1 MRFATPLA
9 TMVAA
14 GLVVLLGASGVS
26 AASADT
32 VVSAKKGSDN
42 ILRIPVGGGGQ
53 IDSMNPFILLN
64 QASADLAQIEYESL
78 VIQGAPDGLGEP
90 DLAEKWTTKGT
101 TWTYT
106 LRPDL
111 KWSDG
116 KPLTADDVAWT
127 YNAIMTNPKLA
138 VSSGGTVDNIDSV
151 KAVDKDT
158 VTIVTKTA
166 QAINPGY
173 LWIVPKH
180 IWSKLKAPE
189 SYANTKD
196 VVGSGP
202 FVMSAYSRGVSAH
215 MKANPHNWRGAP
227 HLDGIEVI
235 NYKNK
240 DAAVLALKAGEIDLV
255 GKLTNAQYESF
266 ANAEGIKR
274 VEGAPT
280 RYLGLSINPG
290 STTSSGAPMGD
301 GNEALKDVVVRRA
314 IRQALDTQQL
324 VEKVMGGHG
333 GTGPEILS
341 NGTKPYFSEYKDI
354 AQPYSP
360 DAANKALDDAGYKKG
375 PDGYRLDKSGK
386 VIDLRLEYDGSASDR
401 TQSVTFIQ
409 PWLKAIG
416 IKATPKP
423 VSSDQGDQDHHTGN
437 YDLYITG
444 WGNPID
450 PDFLLFINTCGARA
464 PQADGTGNGSA
475 DNWCDP
481 AFDKLYKAQHVE
493 LDQDKRTKLVQDAL
507 SIHYKAAVLAV
518 LYYPVPLE
526 AYNSNRVTGLT
537 QSAVQGDFLNYQQFY
552 KVKLVGQQDAADS
565 QGGLAWPWIV
575 GIVVLLIVVIGGA
588 VILVVRRRST
598 ATDRE

>member
-1 MRFATPLA
+1 
-9 TMVAA
+9 
-14 GLVVLLGASGVS
+14 
-26 AASADT
+26 
-32 VVSAKKGSDN
+32 
-42 ILRIPVGGGGQ
+42 
-53 IDSMNPFILLN
+53 MNPFILLN
-64 QASADLAQIEYESL
+64 QAAVDLTQIQYESV
-78 VIQGAPDGLGEP
+78 VIQTAPDGLGDG
-90 DLAEKWTTKGT
+90 DLAEKWTAKDT

-116 KPLTADDVAWT
+116 EPLTSADVTWT
-127 YNAIMTNPKLA
+127 YNAVMTNPKLA
-138 VSSGGTVDNIDSV
+138 VSSGGIVDNIESV
-151 KAVDKDT
+151 TAVDKTT
-158 VTIVTKTA
+158 VKIVTKTP

-173 LWIVPKH
+173 LWIVSKP
-180 IWSKLKAPE
+180 IWAKMKSPE
-189 SYANTKD
+189 SYENTKN

-202 FVMSAYSRGVSAH
+202 FVMSTYSRGVSAH
-215 MKANPHNWRGAP
+215 MKANPLNWRGAP
-227 HLDGIEVI
+227 HLEGIEVI

-255 GKLTNAQYESF
+255 GKLTSTQYESF
-266 ANAEGIKR
+266 ANAGGIKR
-274 VEGAPT
+274 VEGSPT

-290 STTSSGAPMGD
+290 STTVDGTPMGD
-301 GNEALKDVVVRRA
+301 GSEALKDVVVRRA

-333 GTGPEILS
+333 GTGPEILA
-341 NGTKPYFSEYKDI
+341 NGTKPYFSEYTGV
-354 AQPYSP
+354 AQSYSP

-386 VIDLRLEYDGSASDR
+386 VIDLRLEFDGSVSDR
-401 TQSVTFIQ
+401 SQSVTFIQ

-416 IKATPKP
+416 IKVTPMP
-423 VSSDQGDQDHHTGN
+423 VSVDQGDQDQHAGN

-450 PDFLLFINTCGARA
+450 PDFLLFINTCAARA
-464 PQADGTGNGSA
+464 PEAVGTGNGSA

-481 AFDKLYKAQHVE
+481 EFDKLYKAQHVE

-507 SIHYKAAVLAV
+507 TIHYKAAVLAV

-526 AYNSNRVTGLT
+526 AYNSKRVTGLT
-537 QSAVQGDFLNYQQFY
+537 ESAVQGDFLNYQQFY
-552 KVKLVGQQDAADS
+552 NMKIVGQKDAATSED
-565 QGGLAWPWIV
+565 GGLVWPWVAGIIV
-575 GIVVLLIVVIGGA
+575 LVVIVAGVA
-588 VILVVRRRST
+588 VLAVVRRRKT